1 LYEAPCS
8 LNLDEG
14 ADCVGDEQ
22 VEDHSVQQP
31 VIVLVEFALALEVEQ
46 RAELAVAQAEQFAPA
61 EPEATLAEH
70 EVVLVDLEVCS
81 GLVEVESLK
90 DG

>member
-1 LYEAPCS
+1 M
-8 LNLDEG
+8 
-14 ADCVGDEQ
+14 
-22 VEDHSVQQP
+22 
-31 VIVLVEFALALEVEQ
+31 EFALALEVEQ
-46 RAELAVAQAEQFAPA
+46 RAELAVAQAEQFAQA